1 MKLKVSN
8 TNAPVWRD
16 ITIHAELPAK
26 LKSLDELAHNVWW
39 SWNSEARNLFQDID
53 PNLWLQTDEN
63 PVLLLQKLSLERCQ
77 ELAKDEAFLTRLN
90 EVHKAFKDYMKK
102 PYRKDVPSI
111 SYFSMEYGLC
121 SALKIYSGGLGVLA
135 GDYIKEASDSCV
147 NLTAVGFMYRY
158 GYFDQ
163 SLSMDGQQ
171 IAEYPAQNFNQIP
184 VEQVLNSDG
193 TPMVLAVPYPGRNIY
208 CNIWRV
214 NVGRVKLY
222 LLDTDNN
229 QNSEF
234 DRPITHKL
242 YGGDWENRIKQE
254 YLLGIGGVM
263 MLRALGI
270 NTELYHCNE
279 GHAALL
285 NLQRLVEYVQNDH
298 LSFDVALE
306 LVKATGLYTVH
317 TPVPA
322 GHDYFE
328 ESLFGKYLGEY
339 PAKLGISWS
348 DLMNMGRENP
358 DTNERFSMSVFALNT
373 CQESNGVSWLHGEV
387 SKRMFQGVCTCQ
399 HGLLLNGKIST
410 RRLSARTIGKLSR
423 TK

>member
-53 PNLWLQTDEN
+53 HNLWLQTDEN

-77 ELAKDEAFLTRLN
+77 ELAKDEAFLARLN

-163 SLSMDGQQ
+163 SLSMDG
-171 IAEYPAQNFNQIP
+171 
-184 VEQVLNSDG
+184 
-193 TPMVLAVPYPGRNIY
+193 
-208 CNIWRV
+208 
-214 NVGRVKLY
+214 
-222 LLDTDNN
+222 
-229 QNSEF
+229 
-234 DRPITHKL
+234 
-242 YGGDWENRIKQE
+242 
-254 YLLGIGGVM
+254 
-263 MLRALGI
+263 
-270 NTELYHCNE
+270 
-279 GHAALL
+279 
-285 NLQRLVEYVQNDH
+285 
-298 LSFDVALE
+298 
-306 LVKATGLYTVH
+306 
-317 TPVPA
+317 
-322 GHDYFE
+322 
-328 ESLFGKYLGEY
+328 
-339 PAKLGISWS
+339 
-348 DLMNMGRENP
+348 
-358 DTNERFSMSVFALNT
+358 
-373 CQESNGVSWLHGEV
+373 
-387 SKRMFQGVCTCQ
+387 
-399 HGLLLNGKIST
+399 
-410 RRLSARTIGKLSR
+410 
-423 TK
+423 